1 MKTFVY
7 ILLIVGLNS
16 FMSIP
21 DNYLK
26 KINKEVFTVFEI
38 EAFDREPVAI
48 DSSVLSEMDA
58 SFNPDNFI
66 KIIKDEKQLG
76 YFYFGKAPSKAD
88 EFDYLVIFDDQL
100 IIKKIK
106 ILAYREDIGG
116 EISSKRW
123 LRQFNGVSKSDEL
136 KYGKDIKGIS
146 GATISAKA
154 MTKAVNDLLKN
165 LSKLQY

>member
-1 MKTFVY
+1 MKNFIY
-7 ILLIVGLNS
+7 ILFIICLSSLTKV
-16 FMSIP
+16 P

-26 KINKEVFTVFEI
+26 KINKEIFTVFEI
-38 EAFDREPVAI
+38 EAYERESVLI
-48 DSSVLSEMDA
+48 DSNVLSEMDA

-66 KIIKDEKQLG
+66 KIIKDQKQLG
-76 YFYFGKAPSKAD
+76 YFYFGKAFGKAD
-88 EFDYLVIFDDQL
+88 EFDYVVIFDAQL

-106 ILAYREDIGG
+106 ILAYREDYGG

-123 LRQFNGVSKSDEL
+123 LRQFNGSSKSDLL

-154 MTKAVNDLLKN
+154 MTNAVNDLLAN

>member
-1 MKTFVY
+1 
-7 ILLIVGLNS
+7 
-16 FMSIP
+16 MSIP

-26 KINKEVFTVFEI
+26 KINKEVLSVFEI
-38 EAFDREPVAI
+38 EAFERESVTI
-48 DSSVLSEMDA
+48 DSAVLSKMDA
-58 SFNPDNFI
+58 SFTADNFI
-66 KIIKDEKQLG
+66 KILKDEKHLG
-76 YFYFGKAPSKAD
+76 FFYFGKAPSKAD
-88 EFDYLVIFDDQL
+88 EFDFVVIFDDQL

-106 ILAYREDIGG
+106 ILAYREDYGG

-123 LRQFNGVSKSDEL
+123 LRQFNGLSESDEL

>member
-1 MKTFVY
+1 MKTFIY
-7 ILLIVGLNS
+7 ILFIICLSSLTKV
-16 FMSIP
+16 P

-26 KINKEVFTVFEI
+26 KINKEIFTVFEI
-38 EAFDREPVAI
+38 KDFERESVLI
-48 DSSVLSEMDA
+48 DSNVLSEMDA

-66 KIIKDEKQLG
+66 KIIKDQKHLG

-88 EFDYLVIFDDQL
+88 EFDYMVIFDDQL

-106 ILAYREDIGG
+106 ILAYREDYGG

-123 LRQFNGVSKSDEL
+123 LRQFNGLSKVDQL

-146 GATISAKA
+146 GATISAVA
-154 MTKAVNDLLKN
+154 MTNAVNDLLAN

>member
-7 ILLIVGLNS
+7 ILLIICLS
-16 FMSIP
+16 SLTDIP

-26 KINKEVFTVFEI
+26 KINKEIFTVFEV
-38 EAFDREPVAI
+38 EDFERESVFI
-48 DSSVLSEMDA
+48 DSNVLSEMDA

-66 KIIKDEKQLG
+66 KIIKDQKHLG

-88 EFDYLVIFDDQL
+88 EFDYMVIFDDQL

-106 ILAYREDIGG
+106 ILAYREDYGG

-123 LRQFNGVSKSDEL
+123 LRQFNGSSKSDLL

-154 MTKAVNDLLKN
+154 MTNAVNDLLAN

>member
-7 ILLIVGLNS
+7 ILFIICLSSLTD
-16 FMSIP
+16 IP

-26 KINKEVFTVFEI
+26 KINKEIFTVFEV
-38 EAFDREPVAI
+38 EDFERESVFI
-48 DSSVLSEMDA
+48 DSNVLSEMDA

-66 KIIKDEKQLG
+66 KIIKDQKHLG

-88 EFDYLVIFDDQL
+88 EFDYMVIFDDQL

-106 ILAYREDIGG
+106 ILAYREDYGG

-123 LRQFNGVSKSDEL
+123 LRQFNGSSKSDLL

-154 MTKAVNDLLKN
+154 MTNAVNDLLAN

>member
-1 MKTFVY
+1 M
-7 ILLIVGLNS
+7 ILGLTS
-16 FMSIP
+16 FMRIP

-26 KINKEVFTVFEI
+26 KINKEVLNVFEI
-38 EAFDREPVAI
+38 EAFEREAVPI
-48 DSSVLSEMDA
+48 DSAVLNEMDA
-58 SFNPDNFI
+58 SFDADNFI
-66 KIIKDEKQLG
+66 KIIKDEQHLG

-88 EFDYLVIFDDQL
+88 EFDYVIILDDQL

-123 LRQFNGVSKSDEL
+123 LRQFNGFTKADEL

>member
-1 MKTFVY
+1 MKTYIY
-7 ILLIVGLNS
+7 ILIIVCLNS

-26 KINKEVFTVFEI
+26 KINKEVLKVFEI
-38 EAFDREPVAI
+38 EAFERELVLL
-48 DSSVLSEMDA
+48 DSNALSQMDA
-58 SFNPDNFI
+58 SFIPDNFI
-66 KIIKDEKQLG
+66 KIIKDQKHLG

-88 EFDYLVIFDDQL
+88 EFDFVVIFDDQL

-123 LRQFNGVSKSDEL
+123 LRQFNGLNKSDQL
-136 KYGKDIKGIS
+136 KFGKDIKGIS
-146 GATISAKA
+146 GATISAQA
-154 MTKAVNDLLKN
+154 MTKAVNDLLNN
-165 LSKLQY
+165 LSKLDY

>member
-1 MKTFVY
+1 MKTCLY
-7 ILLIVGLNS
+7 ILFIICLSSLTKV
-16 FMSIP
+16 P

-26 KINKEVFTVFEI
+26 KINKEIFSVFEI
-38 EAFDREPVAI
+38 EAYERESVLI
-48 DSSVLSEMDA
+48 DSNVLSEMDA

-66 KIIKDEKQLG
+66 KIVKDQKQLG
-76 YFYFGKAPSKAD
+76 YFYFGKAFGKAD
-88 EFDYLVIFDDQL
+88 EFDYVVIFDDQL

-123 LRQFNGVSKSDEL
+123 LRQFNGLSKSDQL

-154 MTKAVNDLLKN
+154 MTNAVNELLAN

>member
-1 MKTFVY
+1 M
-7 ILLIVGLNS
+7 L
-16 FMSIP
+16 
-21 DNYLK
+21 
-26 KINKEVFTVFEI
+26 
-38 EAFDREPVAI
+38 I
-48 DSSVLSEMDA
+48 DSNVLSEMDA

-66 KIIKDEKQLG
+66 KIIKDQKHLG

-88 EFDYLVIFDDQL
+88 EFDYMVIFDDQL

-106 ILAYREDIGG
+106 ILAYREDYGG

-123 LRQFNGVSKSDEL
+123 LRQFNGLSKVDQL

-146 GATISAKA
+146 GATISAVA
-154 MTKAVNDLLKN
+154 MTNAVNDLLAN